1 MVQHVPGVHI
11 PESVLLRIAGADNQ
25 KVEAKA
31 VLVETM
37 RAVGDIEGVAGVHL
51 MGYRNDEVLAEA
63 IAESG
68 VRRAVGACVQRR
80 VG

>member
-1 MVQHVPGVHI
+1 MTQPQI
-11 PESVLLRIAGADNQ
+11 IEQTP
-25 KVEAKA
+25 EAKA

-68 VRRAVGACVQRR
+68 IRRR
-80 VG
+80 VSTRAA